1 MAAGDATRRAGG
13 YGSLVPEVKVVNE
26 QEHAAWELHVF
37 LTRLGVPY
45 VIIGGLA
52 VRQWG
57 EPRFTQDVDVT
68 ATLPL
73 EDPVPLLREIAA
85 HFPPRLPDAVDFARR
100 HHVLLVRASNGAPL
114 DISLGLPGYE
124 EEVMAR
130 AVDWELEP
138 GKVVHLC
145 SAEDLIIHKAVAG
158 RPQDLRDIEGI
169 VYRQG
174 PTLNIAIIRRWLR
187 AFAEVLEQPDL
198 PERFETPWRKML
210 EFRN

>member
-1 MAAGDATRRAGG
+1 M
-13 YGSLVPEVKVVNE
+13 NE
-26 QEHAAWELHVF
+26 QECAAWELHAF
-37 LTRLGVPY
+37 LTRRNVSY

-52 VRQWG
+52 VQRWG

-68 ATLPL
+68 AVFPL
-73 EDPVPLLREIAA
+73 DDPVPLLQELTA
-85 HFPPRLPDAVDFARR
+85 HFPARLPDAVDFARR
-100 HHVLLVRASNGAPL
+100 NRVLLVRASNGVSL

-138 GKVVHLC
+138 GKVVRLC
-145 SAEDLIIHKAVAG
+145 AAEDLIIHKAVAG

-169 VYRQG
+169 IYRQG
-174 PTLNIAIIRRWLR
+174 PTLDPATIRRWLE
-187 AFAEVLEQPDL
+187 AFAEVLAQPDL

-210 EFRN
+210 KFRSQST

>member
-1 MAAGDATRRAGG
+1 
-13 YGSLVPEVKVVNE
+13 VNE
-26 QEHAAWELHVF
+26 QERATWELHVF

-68 ATLPL
+68 AMFPL
-73 EDPVPLLREIAA
+73 EDPLPLLQELAA
-85 HFPPRLPDAVDFARR
+85 HFAPRLPDAVDFARR
-100 HHVLLVRASNGAPL
+100 QRVLLVRASNGVSL

-130 AVDWELEP
+130 AVNWELES
-138 GKVVHLC
+138 GKIVRLC

-158 RPQDLRDIEGI
+158 RPQDLRDIEGVI
-169 VYRQG
+169 YRQG
-174 PTLNIAIIRRWLR
+174 PALDAVIVRRWLS
-187 AFAEVLEQPDL
+187 AFAEVLEQPEL
-198 PERFETPWRKML
+198 SERFETPWRKML
-210 EFRN
+210 EFKR